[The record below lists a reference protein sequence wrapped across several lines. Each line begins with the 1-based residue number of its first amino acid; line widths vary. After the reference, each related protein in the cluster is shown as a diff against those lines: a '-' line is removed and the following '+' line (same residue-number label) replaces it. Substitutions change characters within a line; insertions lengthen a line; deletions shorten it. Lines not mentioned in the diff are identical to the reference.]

1 MIRLNTQ
8 FLGGCMLFYYLGYL
22 ACMVL
27 IYAMVPVLGGD
38 IPLHAGIMKIYAVLN
53 IVFLFTVIWWNAR
66 KHFYYVWGVYLIVMA
81 GYFGFIYPDAPDVPL
96 VVVFGVAGLNV
107 LITFYDVVICRCKG
121 IYHRTGE
128 RYAVSFKK

>member
-1 MIRLNTQ
+1 
-8 FLGGCMLFYYLGYL
+8 
-22 ACMVL
+22 
-27 IYAMVPVLGGD
+27 
-38 IPLHAGIMKIYAVLN
+38 MKIYAVLN